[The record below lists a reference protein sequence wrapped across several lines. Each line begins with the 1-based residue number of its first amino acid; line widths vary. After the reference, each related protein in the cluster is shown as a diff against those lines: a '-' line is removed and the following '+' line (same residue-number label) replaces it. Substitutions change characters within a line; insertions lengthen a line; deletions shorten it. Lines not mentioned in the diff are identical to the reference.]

1 MPPLCRA
8 PLVTRFCMTEK
19 LFITRKR
26 KLWKFAHFDEW
37 ANCFQATQI
46 TPAFWKTHFAG
57 GKPLVVEIGAGTAD
71 LSLELARRHKNKNFV
86 AVDVKSDRLYTGAKI
101 ALNEPVTNIAFVR
114 AQLRDMDKLFA
125 PGSID
130 ELWVTFPDPFPR
142 DRQAKHRLTHP
153 NFLQTYAKLLS
164 PTGVVKFKT
173 DNRELF
179 LYSLEQLVA
188 QKWRMHE
195 LSFDLH
201 ESDLPADY
209 KITTN
214 FERKFLA
221 QDIPINYVSASI
233 DS

>member
-1 MPPLCRA
+1 
-8 PLVTRFCMTEK
+8 MTEK

-37 ANCFQATQI
+37 PNCFQADQVS
-46 TPAFWKTHFAG
+46 PSFWKKYFSG
-57 GKPLVVEIGAGTAD
+57 DKPLVVEIGAGTAD
-71 LSLELARRHKNKNFV
+71 LSVEMARRHPNKNFV
-86 AVDVKSDRLYTGAKI
+86 AVDVKSDRLYTGAKV
-101 ALNEPVTNIAFVR
+101 ALNEPINNIAFVR
-114 AQLRDMDKLFA
+114 AQLRDMSKLFG

-130 ELWVTFPDPFPR
+130 ELWITFPDPFPR

-153 NFLQTYAKLLS
+153 SFLAQYQKLLR
-164 PTGVVKFKT
+164 PGGVVKFKT

-188 QKWRMHE
+188 EKWQMHE

-209 KITTN
+209 KITTH

-221 QDIPINYVSASI
+221 QNIPINLVTTSKTYEATSRNTPVRPVS
-233 DS
+233 